1 MLTLLTT
8 SWTRYRE
15 ADRRQIPLFPEWER
29 ARWLAPLPSLG
40 AALILAVLVAVGTP
54 WTPTEM
60 IEHAATLTQPAEPDE
75 PAAPPAPTYDLAA
88 IPDHIRAAAK
98 RYRLSEELIT
108 AVITVES
115 NFDHAA
121 VSRKG
126 AQGLMQLMPQTAA
139 MMGVQD
145 PHAPDENID
154 AGASHLRAMLDTFNG
169 DLSLALA
176 AYNAGE
182 QNVVRYKGIPP
193 FPETRRFVA
202 RVMRRL
208 ENKQGAAAVVARP
221 APSPQWMARTP
232 RPPSRIQVSSVP
244 APRWTRGRATTV
256 TVAAP
261 RVPERGA
268 SLALQDVEPRPAARA
283 WSATPAP
290 IPVPMHTPTHGP
302 IPVHAVDGPMVE
314 PALVPLRQAP

>member
-1 MLTLLTT
+1 MLTILTT

-54 WTPTEM
+54 WTPTDV
-60 IEHAATLTQPAEPDE
+60 IEQQVAALTEPATEPDE
-75 PAAPPAPTYDLAA
+75 PAAPAYDLSA

-108 AVITVES
+108 AVIAVES

-145 PHAPDENID
+145 PHNPDENID
-154 AGASHLRAMLDTFNG
+154 AGASHLRAMLDTFKG
-169 DLSLALA
+169 DLPLALA

-182 QNVVRYKGIPP
+182 QHVVRHKGIPP

-202 RVMRRL
+202 RVLRRMGD
-208 ENKQGAAAVVARP
+208 KHAAETVTAKSVP
-221 APSPQWMARTP
+221 APQWVARTP
-232 RPPSRIQVSSVP
+232 RPQPKIQVVNVP
-244 APRWTRGRATTV
+244 APRWTGARPTMV
-256 TVAAP
+256 NVVAP
-261 RVPERGA
+261 RGPERA
-268 SLALQDVEPRPAARA
+268 SHLALQDLESRPGARV
-283 WSATPAP
+283 WSAAPAP
-290 IPVPMHTPTHGP
+290 IPIHAPAHAAPTPMYT
-302 IPVHAVDGPMVE
+302 VDAPLAPE
-314 PALVPLRQAP
+314 SSAAPLRQAP